1 MLVIS
6 MTLTA
11 APLTA
16 FATETGDA
24 SAVPSAQTQ
33 TQAQSQ
39 AQQAN
44 VAPSRIIKKGKHLY
58 YKQKNGKI
66 RKKKGFFTYA
76 GNRYYSR
83 KGGKLI
89 KSKTFKVGKHRYR
102 AYKDGRIATG
112 IYRWGGKLYYS
123 DSKGRWAK
131 IKSHRHQK
139 GVKWRDNW
147 YFLQTNS
154 QVATNRPVVINNLPY
169 YANSDGVCSSLDLG
183 ETSSEVVKVA
193 RLQISKHKKA
203 QVKSFWTWFFG
214 TKFVDTDVTPWC
226 GTFVG
231 WCYKKAGLYDR
242 IKAVGNVGYVPRYT
256 SFAKRRGKWVNK
268 ARALP
273 GDVIVFGRDRHVG
286 IVETVYNGYI
296 YTIEGNSGPTAAI
309 GTRKPGAVTR
319 RVYKISDKDIKG
331 VIHP

>member
-16 FATETGDA
+16 FATETNATPVA
-24 SAVPSAQTQ
+24 SGAQTQ
-33 TQAQSQ
+33 TQT
-39 AQQAN
+39 QQAN

-123 DSKGRWAK
+123 DSKGRWVK

-139 GVKWRDNW
+139 GVKWRGNW

-193 RLQISKHKKA
+193 RLQIGKHKKA